1 MSRFGVTAHRLG
13 IALCLIF
20 ATVVGLAAL
29 FPTVLAP
36 ADPLATYP
44 TQSLIAPNWEH
55 PFGTDESGRD
65 IWTRVIHGAKP
76 ALTIGVSATAIGMGL
91 GTILG
96 VIGGM
101 AAGRGR
107 AGVAIDW
114 TTARVVEILYALPG
128 ILLALLVLT
137 FTGPGVIP
145 ATFAVGLATAPGY
158 SRMIRASIRSVR
170 NSDYVRAEIIL
181 GRSPARILFRTIIPN
196 ALRPL
201 TALATLGIG
210 QAVVWAG
217 ALSYIGLGPPPPSP
231 EWGAM
236 LKAGNDYLQGGM
248 WWLTVFPGAAIA
260 SIAVVGT
267 ILSRLIDRE
276 RGLSHA

>member
-1 MSRFGVTAHRLG
+1 MSGSPVTAHRVG
-13 IALCLIF
+13 IALCLLF
-20 ATVVGLAAL
+20 VVGVGVAAL
-29 FPTVLAP
+29 IPDVIAP
-36 ADPLATYP
+36 GDPLATFP
-44 TQSLIAPNWEH
+44 THSLAAPSWEH

-65 IWTRVIHGAKP
+65 VWTRVIHGAKP

-101 AAGRGR
+101 SAGRGR
-107 AGVAIDW
+107 VGTAIDW
-114 TTARVVEILYALPG
+114 TTARLVEVLYALPG

-137 FTGPGVIP
+137 ITGPGIVP

-158 SRMIRASIRSVR
+158 SRMIRASVKAVR
-170 NSDYVRAEIIL
+170 DSDYVRAEVVL
-181 GRSPARILFRTIIPN
+181 GRSPARILLHTILPN

-201 TALATLGIG
+201 TALATLGVG

-236 LKAGNDYLQGGM
+236 LKAGNDYLLGGM
-248 WWLTVFPGAAIA
+248 WWMTVFPGAAIA

-267 ILSRLIDRE
+267 ILSRLIERE